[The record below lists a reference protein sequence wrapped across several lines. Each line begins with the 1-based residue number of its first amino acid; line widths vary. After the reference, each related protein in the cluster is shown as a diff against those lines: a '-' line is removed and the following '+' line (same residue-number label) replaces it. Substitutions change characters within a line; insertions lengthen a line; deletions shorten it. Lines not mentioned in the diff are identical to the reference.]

1 MEPDVAFIELV
12 TARSSVLLRTAYL
25 LTGDRALAEDLLQE
39 SYFAAYRSRDR
50 VRDLGSLEGYVRTTM
65 VRTYVSWRRRRSSG
79 ELPMSELPDRVEAPM
94 EPSAHDPLW
103 RLLRALP
110 AKQRAVVVLAYYEDL
125 SEAQIAEAMGCSTG
139 TVKSHRARALTSL
152 RAALGPELAQTEELS

>member
-1 MEPDVAFIELV
+1 MCRGAGVGR
-12 TARSSVLLRTAYL
+12 ARRCRCPSC
-25 LTGDRALAEDLLQE
+25 
-39 SYFAAYRSRDR
+39 
-50 VRDLGSLEGYVRTTM
+50 
-65 VRTYVSWRRRRSSG
+65 
-79 ELPMSELPDRVEAPM
+79 PDRIEKPT

-139 TVKSHRARALTSL
+139 TVKSHRARALASL
-152 RAALGPELAQTEELS
+152 RAALAAQPAQAEEVS